1 MIRITLGRTIG
12 AVGLALLG
20 TVAVPAADWPQWRGP
35 DRDGHGS
42 GTGLIRSVPD
52 GGPAVAWTAKG
63 LGAGY
68 SSVAV
73 VDGRVYTLGDRGDR
87 QYALAVDAGGAIAW
101 ATDIGPAW
109 KDEYVGARSTP
120 TVDGGTVF
128 VLSTEGVVHALSA
141 GDGKVLW
148 KVDLV
153 ERYGARLMKAMGQ
166 YDWKFAESPLVD
178 GKRVIVS
185 PGTGDAAM
193 VALDRKTGSE
203 LWRTAIP
210 ELGEK
215 GADGAAYAS
224 AVISEGGGVRQYV
237 QFLGRG
243 VIGVEAGTG
252 RLLWSYN
259 RVANEIANIPT
270 PLVDGDLVFV
280 SSGYGTGAALLELS
294 GKDGGVHARE
304 RYFLEANVFQNH
316 HGGMILDDGTVYAGT
331 AHNKGFPIA
340 LDLASGKVLWGPER
354 NEGEGSAAV
363 GFADGILVFRYQ
375 NGRVVLVEAN
385 REAYREIGSF
395 VVPDVRQFSWAHPA
409 IVDGLLYLRE
419 QDRLWVYDLRGAAEP
434 EVPRAPARV
443 RVEEDASR
451 P

>member
-1 MIRITLGRTIG
+1 MIRKTIEVTIG
-12 AVGLALLG
+12 TVVLAALG
-20 TVAVPAADWPQWRGP
+20 AGVVLAADWPQWRGP

-42 GTGLIRSVPD
+42 GTGLIRSIPE
-52 GGPAVAWTAKG
+52 GGPPVAWTADG

-73 VDGRVYTLGDRGDR
+73 VDGRVFTLGDRGDR
-87 QYALAVDAGGAIAW
+87 QYAVAVDAGGTVAW
-101 ATDIGPAW
+101 TTDIGPAW
-109 KDEYVGARSTP
+109 KDEYLGARSTP
-120 TVDGGTVF
+120 TVEGGAVF

-141 GDGKVLW
+141 ADGEVVW

-178 GKRVIVS
+178 GAQVIVS
-185 PGTGDAAM
+185 PGTRDAAM
-193 VALDRKTGSE
+193 VALDRKTGAE
-203 LWRTAIP
+203 RWRTAIP

-243 VIGVEAGTG
+243 VIGVEAKSG

-294 GKDGGVHARE
+294 GKDGGVRARE

-316 HGGMILDDGTVYAGT
+316 HGGMILDEGTVYAGT

-340 LDLASGKVLWGPER
+340 VDLVSGKVLWGPER
-354 NEGEGSAAV
+354 NDGEGSAAV
-363 GFADGILVFRYQ
+363 GFADGVLVFRYQ
-375 NGRVVLVEAN
+375 NGRVVFLEAT
-385 REAYREIGSF
+385 RDAYRELGSF
-395 VVPDVRQFSWAHPA
+395 VLPDVQQFSWSHPA
-409 IVDGLLYLRE
+409 IVDGRLYLRE
-419 QDRLWVYDLRGAAEP
+419 QDRLWVYDLRGAKSEPSPADVSAE
-434 EVPRAPARV
+434 
-443 RVEEDASR
+443 DTSR